1 MFKKFTVFLIM
12 LCLTGCAQETAN
24 TRPEVVTT
32 TTMITDLTK
41 IIAQDTVTISPLMQ
55 AGIDPHSYK
64 ARESDVLK
72 IKNAKLVIYNGVHL
86 EAKLVDIFSEI
97 KTAVSLESGLDQ
109 SDILKTEEGAHD
121 PHIWFSVPIWKK
133 AATTVT
139 QALVK
144 LVPNNKDLYE
154 KNLKAYLVELD
165 SLQTYITNRVHEL
178 PKSKRVLVTAHDAFN
193 YFANTNDFTV
203 MAIQG
208 ISTEAEASTNTV
220 STLANFIA
228 TNKINA
234 IFTESSI
241 SPKTVEALQEAVRAK
256 GYEAKI
262 GDELY
267 SDSLKLNA
275 SYIETYKEN
284 VDIIVNALK

>member
-1 MFKKFTVFLIM
+1 MFKKLIVLLIM
-12 LCLTGCAQETAN
+12 ICLTGCAQETEK

-41 IIAQDTVTISPLMQ
+41 VIAQDTLTINPLMQ

-72 IKNAKLVIYNGVHL
+72 IKNAQLVIYNGVHL

-97 KTAVSLESGLDQ
+97 KTAVSLESGLSE
-109 SDILKTEEGAHD
+109 SDILTTDEGAKD

-133 AATTVT
+133 AAHTVT
-139 QALVK
+139 EALSK
-144 LVPNNKDLYE
+144 LSPSNKALYE
-154 KNLKAYLVELD
+154 KNLNEYLVKLD
-165 SLQTYITNRVHEL
+165 ELQTYITNRVHEL

-203 MAIQG
+203 KAIQG
-208 ISTEAEASTNTV
+208 ISTESEASTNTV
-220 STLANFIA
+220 SNLANFIA
-228 TNKINA
+228 TNQINA

-256 GYEAKI
+256 GFNAKI